1 MAEIG
6 RKKQTHIK
14 SGRMTE
20 FKQHNPS
27 LVSSTKKGVESAA
40 KSILSGIQRAA
51 GRVATK
57 EEIRELDKG
66 VRKVAGSKEAKA
78 VGGFLNKWASLY
90 DEEPRKKPAKTCSCP
105 CATKRKK
112 MVKSTK
118 LSKRR

>member
-1 MAEIG
+1 M
-6 RKKQTHIK
+6 K
-14 SGRMTE
+14 E
-20 FKQHNPS
+20 FKQHAPS
-27 LVSSTKKGVESAA
+27 LVSQTRKGVEGAA
-40 KSILSGIQRAA
+40 KSIVSGINRAV

-90 DEEPRKKPAKTCSCP
+90 DEEPRKKPAKMCSCP
-105 CATKRKK
+105 CTTKRKK